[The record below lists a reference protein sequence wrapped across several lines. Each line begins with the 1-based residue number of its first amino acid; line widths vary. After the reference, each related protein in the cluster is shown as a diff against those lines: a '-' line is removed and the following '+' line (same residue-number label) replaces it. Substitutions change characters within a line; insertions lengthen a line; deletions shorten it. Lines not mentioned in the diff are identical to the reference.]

1 MNKSFVSDLL
11 SVSVVDRMNVCRLSF
26 SNEKRKQVKHKR
38 RTASWEVRVRL
49 GGKWGGG
56 SLSANLLSP

>member
-49 GGKWGGG
+49 GGKWGGVH
-56 SLSANLLSP
+56 

>member
-49 GGKWGGG
+49 GGKWGG